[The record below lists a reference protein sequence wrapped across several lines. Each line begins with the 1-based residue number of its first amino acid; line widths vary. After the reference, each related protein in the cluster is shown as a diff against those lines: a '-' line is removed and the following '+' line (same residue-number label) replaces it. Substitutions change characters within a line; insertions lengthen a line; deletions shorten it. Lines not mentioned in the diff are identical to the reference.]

1 MKSKTYVFAIL
12 LMFFLTVSCAYASE
26 NQTADNALLSSPVDS
41 VDVSSPVDSELLGSS
56 PAVTGI
62 NYDNL
67 VIKDINFTGDRTNL
81 YIEGFSQNGLNMSDF
96 TMSIVPALD
105 SSNVDLKMNIPQVS
119 YVDFDKQVMFTFK
132 NLDLSILPSS
142 NPSSLELTALMDS
155 LNLITGANYVNVN
168 DLNLFFK
175 SYPEDNGV
183 RLDIDMG
190 KFLYTNFNNTSFD
203 FDDLNFRMQLGLD
216 GQALATSV
224 ILPTLNLVN
233 DKNKINLNDLN
244 LNIVL
249 PDLKLSNL
257 DLSVLMSYF
266 HFTDDNGTI
275 IDMTDVDLSLEPL
288 NSTSFNSI
296 IRMGNFNVTGVNS
309 TGQLFPLL
317 NISNIN
323 FENFTTGLDL
333 SSVDLTGVVSTLD
346 ISKMDLA
353 KLVSYL
359 SSGFDIKTYTDN
371 MPGQYQSSLDFNG
384 VDLSST
390 GLSGLNISG
399 IDMESLFKNLDFS
412 SLDTSVLNLSGLF
425 DSFGINISDF
435 GIDMSKYNISSITFS
450 EITDILGDSDFNMSA
465 ITSKLN
471 LTNLNLGGLDIGKLI
486 TSFNLSSMD
495 LSGILAMFNIT
506 DFNLTEFMN
515 GFDLNKLLS
524 LFMKQNAPDNGTT
537 PDYPAPNYSPVK
549 NTYYNA
555 APKTYTVTRL
565 SDNQLICK
573 SNLFILEY
581 LNKLFNMTF
590 INGHLKVYIDGK
602 LVFEGDTTD
611 DLTQV
616 IFEII
621 DEYLGEHEITVEFTN
636 SEGKSNKYSEK
647 VIVG

>member
-1 MKSKTYVFAIL
+1 M
-12 LMFFLTVSCAYASE
+12 
-26 NQTADNALLSSPVDS
+26 LSSPVDS